1 MGGVVSGPVADADEF
16 VMLLE
21 TTRRGR
27 GRDRDLLLCMGCW
40 WRRTRV
46 RAERLRVLYRPCR
59 TEKRRGRTRRCL
71 S

>member
-16 VMLLE
+16 VMLVE

-27 GRDRDLLLCMGCW
+27 GRVRDLLLWVVGGD
-40 WRRTRV
+40 V
-46 RAERLRVLYRPCR
+46 RAYVLNDFGYSTVLVEPN
-59 TEKRRGRTRRCL
+59 RRGRTRRCL

>member
-16 VMLLE
+16 VMLVE

-27 GRDRDLLLCMGCW
+27 GRDHDLLLWVVGGD
-40 WRRTRV
+40 V
-46 RAERLRVLYRPCR
+46 RAYVLIIVAYSTVLVEPN
-59 TEKRRGRTRRCL
+59 RRGRTRRCL